1 MVVERA
7 DCVHA
12 VIQLTFVKKT
22 VAVQVVTKIP
32 FLNVAGHSLGR
43 LLIGVRQP
51 QRIHFR
57 SKPDKL
63 EDGLAGR
70 LILKLAQDLFVDD
83 GVVWVVDRIIAG
95 VKVVGVDEHVGVDV
109 GSCDL
114 VAERV
119 GVGEEEPRSVP
130 VRRLHV
136 SVVEL
141 IHEPLA
147 EL

>member
-1 MVVERA
+1 MRSCSGTA
-7 DCVHA
+7 D
-12 VIQLTFVKKT
+12 
-22 VAVQVVTKIP
+22 
-32 FLNVAGHSLGR
+32 
-43 LLIGVRQP
+43 VRQEDSRGTGRDEDP
-51 QRIHFR
+51 SPSRSGPLPWPSSSRCAPASAIHFR

-70 LILKLAQDLFVDD
+70 LVLKLAQDPFVDD

-95 VKVVGVDEHVGVDV
+95 VKVVGVGEHVGVDV
-109 GSCDL
+109 GGCDL

-119 GVGEEEPRSVP
+119 GVDEDEPRSVP